1 MISPTLLY
9 LKISLT
15 VIISILIGLALICR
29 LLWASLVA
37 QTVKNLLAM
46 WETWVWSLGWED
58 PLKKGVATYPSILAW
73 RIPRTEESGELQS
86 MGLQRVFGSYEYF
99 NNNNSFNSWL
109 QCPSFHYLCIIFISF
124 INVIVFKVDYSPPWL
139 NIFLGILFFL
149 M

>member
-1 MISPTLLY
+1 MISPTLLC

-29 LLWASLVA
+29 LLWASLIA
-37 QTVKNLLAM
+37 QTVKNLPAM

-58 PLKKGVATYPSILAW
+58 PLEKGVATYSSILAW
-73 RIPRTEESGELQS
+73 RIPQTEESGELQS

-109 QCPSFHYLCIIFISF
+109 QCPSFHFFCVLSLCLS
-124 INVIVFKVDYSPPWL
+124 SMS
-139 NIFLGILFFL
+139 LFSK
-149 M
+149 